1 MSEIAKIPGI
11 QGLWEKTKGDSQIVV
26 AVLDGVVDQA
36 HPCFDRARLKRLPT
50 LVQGEAQPS
59 GRMSS
64 HGTHVAS
71 LILGQH
77 GSPVQG
83 IAPNCQGLVIP
94 VFADEGRR
102 LSQLDLS
109 RAIEQAVNAGAH
121 IINISGGQLTD
132 YGEAEDWLQQAVRL
146 CRDNNVLIVAAA
158 GNDGCECLH
167 VPAALPA
174 VLAVGATDG
183 QGQPLELSN
192 WGQTYQN
199 QGILAPGENILG
211 AKPGGGTVRLSGTSF
226 ATPIVSGVAALLLS
240 LQRQRGEEPDP
251 QKVRTALLKTALP
264 CNLPENDQRPRC
276 LVGEVNIAGAF
287 TDLTG
292 ETMSESEELSTVE
305 ASGCGCDGTLESSPQ
320 LALSAE
326 VTSAVDPT
334 EAKPAVAASSTETA
348 VAPAQPTEVAVI
360 ASEPHST
367 QAPVTATS
375 VSTSN
380 HQISAMS
387 NTTANAITPSQPV
400 QASGGDI
407 IYVIG
412 TLGYDFGS
420 EARRDSFKQLMPPY
434 EIEGTQVPA
443 NPYDARQMVD
453 YLEANLSE
461 AKSLIWTLNME
472 LTPIYA
478 LEPSGSFARDVYAAF
493 QELLSGEVQ
502 AEDSEE
508 YIERVSIPGRLTGR
522 TVKLFSGQV
531 VPVVE
536 PVSPRGIYGWKVNT
550 LVSSALEAVRGQQ
563 AEADDNQ
570 MRKSLSSFLNRVYY
584 DLRNLG
590 QTSQDRA
597 LNFAATNAFQAAQT
611 FSEAVAAGMELDSI
625 VVQRSPFCRMDSDCW
640 DVQLKFF
647 DPENNRRAKKVF
659 RFTIDVS
666 DLIPVTL
673 GEVRSWSSPY

>member
-11 QGLWEKTKGDSQIVV
+11 QGLWEKTKGDSQVVV
-26 AVLDGVVDQA
+26 AILDGVVDQA
-36 HPCFDRARLKRLPT
+36 HPCFDGARLKRLPT
-50 LVQGEAQPS
+50 LVQGEANPS

-211 AKPGGGTVRLSGTSF
+211 AKPGAGTVRLSGTSF

-276 LVGEVNIAGAF
+276 LVGELNVAGAF

-305 ASGCGCDGTLESSPQ
+305 ASGCGCDGTPETSPQ
-320 LALSAE
+320 RLLSAE

-348 VAPAQPTEVAVI
+348 VAPAQPTQVAVI

-375 VSTSN
+375 VSTN

-412 TLGYDFGS
+412 TLGYDFGG

-453 YLEANLSE
+453 YLQANLSE

-502 AEDSEE
+502 AENSEE

-536 PVSPRGIYGWKVNT
+536 PVSPRGIYGWRVNT
-550 LVSSALEAVRGQQ
+550 MVASALEAVRGQQ
-563 AEADDNQ
+563 AEADDEQ

-597 LNFAATNAFQAAQT
+597 LNFAATNAFQAAQA

-673 GEVRSWSSPY
+673 GEVRSWSSAH